1 VNHDNE
7 IDIATL
13 AAMNPERLAAM
24 SAEAAETSPC
34 MWRRLHFELTEHK
47 GADVAATTR
56 EWIKDLSEQTS
67 FLDAEQISEQA
78 REVDAIRA
86 AIVTHVAFA
95 APNLAPELM
104 WKFFELAKTI
114 FECTS
119 EEGWEVSCVS
129 TKLAPT

>member
-34 MWRRLHFELTEHK
+34 MWRRLHFELTVHK

>member
-34 MWRRLHFELTEHK
+34 MWRRLHFELTAHK
-47 GADVAATTR
+47 GADVAAATR